1 MKGEKILFLLL
12 TLFSTLF
19 FSFIFTLLM
28 QLQMFDKNSLGFQY
42 LFFSLLISFVYFC
55 WRYLRTI
62 DATITATI
70 LAIIYAT
77 LLNRTTLAFRFGGI
91 VGLFIYA
98 LLLFLLI
105 SFIFRF
111 SWFQIKKV
119 RNIVFSLL
127 ASLGYLAVHIFAS
140 LILEIELSQDLLT
153 NYFINGLMMMIVISF
168 GVSIAELAFVGVLN
182 FFQPPQ
188 LSHTDQE
195 QDNTE

>member
-12 TLFSTLF
+12 TLISTLF
-19 FSFIFTLLM
+19 FSFIFTLMMRLH
-28 QLQMFDKNSLGFQY
+28 MFDKNSLGFQY

-62 DATITATI
+62 DATISATL
-70 LAIIYAT
+70 LAVIYAT

-91 VGLFIYA
+91 LGLFFYC

-111 SWFQIKKV
+111 SWFQVKKI

-127 ASLGYLAVHIFAS
+127 ASLGYLTVHIIAS
-140 LILEIELSQDLLT
+140 LLLKIELSTDLLK
-153 NYFINGLMMMIVISF
+153 NYFVNGLMMMIVISF
-168 GVSIAELAFVGVLN
+168 GVSIAELAFVGIIK
-182 FFQPPQ
+182 FFQPPH
-188 LSHTDQE
+188 LTNSE
-195 QDNTE
+195 